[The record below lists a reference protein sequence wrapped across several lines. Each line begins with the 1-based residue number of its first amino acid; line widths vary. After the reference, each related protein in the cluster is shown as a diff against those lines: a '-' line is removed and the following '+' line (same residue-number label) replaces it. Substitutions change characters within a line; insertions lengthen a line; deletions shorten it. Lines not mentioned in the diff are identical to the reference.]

1 LVCMTITQT
10 PLLITAEQRSELERV
25 VRSTRAN
32 AGLVKRAQIVLALA
46 LGESYASISAR
57 LQVPASTISRWKRR
71 FAAEGLPG
79 LGDAP
84 RSGRPKRI
92 GPSMEARIIARTRKP
107 PPKPFTHWSVRRMA
121 ALMQVS
127 PATVQRI
134 WKKAGLKPHQI
145 EYYKASPDPQFE
157 EKAAAIIGL
166 YLNPPENAAVFCV
179 DEKTAIQ
186 ALERT
191 DPVLPLSPG
200 RAERHGFEYVRHG
213 TLSLYA
219 ALEVESGKVQGKAVS
234 RHTAAEF
241 IAFCKQ
247 VVASQPLGREI
258 HLIVDN
264 LSAHKTKEVK
274 AWLAENPNVRI
285 HYTPTYSSWLNQV
298 ELWFGKIE
306 RDCIAR
312 GIFTSTDDLRRKLM
326 AYIRAHNKNCRP
338 FKWAYSD
345 PKRRMR
351 R

>member
-1 LVCMTITQT
+1 MGMNPTKKPFQVT
-10 PLLITAEQRSELERV
+10 PEQRDELRGV
-25 VRSTRAN
+25 LRSTRAA

-46 LGESYASISAR
+46 EGESYASISMR
-57 LQVPASTISRWKRR
+57 LQIPASTISRWKRR
-71 FAAEGLPG
+71 FAAAGLAG
-79 LGDAP
+79 LNDAH
-84 RSGRPKRI
+84 RSGRPRRI
-92 GPSMEARIIARTRKP
+92 GPSMEAKVIARTRKS

-121 ALMQVS
+121 EVMKIS

-134 WKKAGLKPHQI
+134 WKKAGLKPHRI
-145 EYYKASPDPQFE
+145 EYYKASPDPDFE
-157 EKAAAIIGL
+157 SKATAILGL

-191 DPVLPLSPG
+191 DPMLPLSPG

-219 ALEVESGKVQGKAVS
+219 ALEVASGRVLGKAVE
-234 RHTAAEF
+234 RHTSAEF
-241 IAFCKQ
+241 IDFCQ
-247 VVASQPLGREI
+247 RITAAQPKDRKI

-264 LSAHKTKEVK
+264 LSAHKTKAVG
-274 AWLAENPNVRI
+274 AWLIENPNVTI

-298 ELWFGKIE
+298 ELWFAKIE

-312 GIFTSTDDLRRKLM
+312 GIFTSKDDLRRKLM
-326 AYIRAHNKNCRP
+326 RYITVHNKRCRP

-345 PKRRMR
+345 PKRRIQA
-351 R
+351 